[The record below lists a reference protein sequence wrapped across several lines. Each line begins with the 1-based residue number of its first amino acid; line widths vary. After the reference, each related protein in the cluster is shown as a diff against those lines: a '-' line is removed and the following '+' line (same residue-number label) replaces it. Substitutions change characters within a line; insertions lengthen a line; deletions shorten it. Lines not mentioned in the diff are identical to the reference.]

1 MNTPLYPPLKYPNL
15 FRGTFYN
22 RRRSSLPARMKPL
35 ISKLPGTET
44 WFCRYRWV
52 PGMTDRVGGFGL
64 TPTAAYKDWKHRMT
78 EQC

>member
-1 MNTPLYPPLKYPNL
+1 
-15 FRGTFYN
+15 
-22 RRRSSLPARMKPL
+22 LPARMKPL